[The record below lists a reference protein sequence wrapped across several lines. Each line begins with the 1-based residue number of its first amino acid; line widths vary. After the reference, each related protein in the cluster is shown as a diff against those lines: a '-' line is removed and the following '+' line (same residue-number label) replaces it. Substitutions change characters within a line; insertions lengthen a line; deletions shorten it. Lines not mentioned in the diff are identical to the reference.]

1 MSEEP
6 VHFVIC
12 VKCRKQF
19 QLGDLYVEVR
29 SFGDP
34 DVTVY
39 WMHMQCPPIDPSVDG
54 RALHVHP
61 VDRHVRIAEA
71 ADLDVEVAQLKLLAV
86 LDADDEVDRLLA
98 HPMIDAVVLW
108 ALVVMAI

>member
-39 WMHMQCPPIDPSVDG
+39 WMHMQCPPIDPSVD
-54 RALHVHP
+54 P
-61 VDRHVRIAEA
+61 VEIGAEA
-71 ADLDVEVAQLKLLAV
+71 LMKAFPTLRDDFTLSFDARGRHDMKLGGEILYAGMTSNNC
-86 LDADDEVDRLLA
+86 AR
-98 HPMIDAVVLW
+98 W
-108 ALVVMAI
+108 TRRCRWW